1 MQGPLR
7 EQARSHRGAAG
18 LVGWCGGQSSMNLSG
33 PFIKRPVA
41 TMLLSLAIMLLGG
54 VSFGLLPV
62 SPLPQMDFPVIV
74 VQASLPGASPEVMAS
89 TVATPLERSFGSI
102 AGVNTMSSRSSQGST
117 RVILQFD
124 LDRDINGAAREVQAA
139 INASR
144 TLLPSGMRSM
154 PTYKKVNPSQA
165 PIMVLSLTSDVLEK
179 GQLYDLAST
188 ILSQSL
194 SQVQGVGEV
203 QIGGSSLPAVR
214 IELEPQSL
222 NQYGV
227 ALDDVRNTIANA
239 NVRRPKGSVEDDQ
252 RLWQVQANDQLEKA
266 KDYESLIIHYNGGA
280 ALRLKDVAKVS
291 DGVEDRYNSGFFN
304 DDAAVLLVINRQAG
318 ANIIETVNEIKAQ
331 LPALQAVLPASVKLN
346 LAMDRSPVIK
356 ATLHEAEMTL
366 LIAVA
371 LVILVVFLFL
381 GNFRASLIP
390 TLAVPVS
397 LVGTFAVMYLYG
409 FSLNNLSLMAL
420 ILATG
425 LVVDDAI
432 VVLENISR
440 HIDEGV
446 RPMRAAYLGAQ
457 EVGFTLLS
465 MNVSLV
471 AVFLSILFMGGI
483 IESLFREFSIT
494 LAAAIVV
501 SLVVSLTLTPMLCA
515 RWLKPHTPG
524 QENRLQ
530 RWSRRANDWM
540 VGKYA
545 TSLDWV
551 LRHKRLTLLSLFV
564 TIGVNIALYVVVPKT
579 FMPQQDTGQLI
590 GFVRGDDGLS
600 FSVMQ
605 PKMEIF
611 RRAVLKDEAVESVAG
626 FIGGNNGTNNAF
638 MLVRLKPIKER
649 SISAQKVIERL
660 RKEMPKVPGAQLM
673 LMADQDLQFGGGRE
687 QTTSQY
693 SYILQ
698 SGDLG
703 ALREWYPKV
712 VTALKALPELTAI
725 DAREGRGARQVTLI
739 VDRDQ
744 AKRLGVDMDMVT
756 AVLNNAYS
764 QRQISTIYD
773 SLNQYQVVM
782 EVNPKYAQDPITL
795 KQVQVITAD
804 GARIPLSTIA
814 HYENSLENDRV
825 SHEGQFASESIAFDM
840 AEGVTVEQGGAAIER
855 AIAKVG
861 LPEDVIAKMAGTADA
876 FAATQKSQPWMI
888 LGALVAVYLVLGVL
902 YESYIHPLTILSTLP
917 SAGVGALLSIYALGG
932 EFSLISLLGLFLL
945 IGVVKKNAILMIDLA
960 LQLERSQGMAPL
972 ESIRSACLQRLR
984 PILMTTLAA
993 ILGALPLLMSRAE
1006 GAEMRQ
1012 PLGLTIIG
1020 GLIFSQVLTLYTTP
1034 VVYLYLDRLRHRFN
1048 KWRGVRTDAALE
1060 TPL

>member
-1 MQGPLR
+1 
-7 EQARSHRGAAG
+7 
-18 LVGWCGGQSSMNLSG
+18 MNLSG
-33 PFIKRPVA
+33 PFIRRPVA
-41 TMLLSLAIMLLGG
+41 TMLLSFAIMLLGG
-54 VSFGLLPV
+54 VCFGLLPV

-74 VQASLPGASPEVMAS
+74 VQANLPGASPEVMAS
-89 TVATPLERSFGSI
+89 TVATPLERSFGAI

-144 TLLPSGMRSM
+144 NLLPSGMRSM

-194 SQVQGVGEV
+194 SQVSGVGEV

-214 IELEPQSL
+214 IELEPQLL

-227 ALDDVRNTIANA
+227 ALDDVRTAIADS
-239 NVRRPKGSVEDDQ
+239 NVRRPKGSVEDDK
-252 RLWQVQANDQLEKA
+252 RMWQVQANDQLEKA
-266 KDYESLIIHYNGGA
+266 KDYETLIIRYQDGSV
-280 ALRLKDVAKVS
+280 LRLKDVAKVS
-291 DGVEDRYNSGFFN
+291 DSVEDRYNSGFFN
-304 DDAAVLLVINRQAG
+304 NDAAVLLVINRQAG
-318 ANIIETVNEIKAQ
+318 ANIIETVNEIKNQ

-371 LVILVVFLFL
+371 LVVLVVFLFL

-446 RPMRAAYLGAQ
+446 PPMKAAYLGAE

-465 MNVSLV
+465 MNASLV

-483 IESLFREFSIT
+483 VESLFREFSIT

-501 SLVVSLTLTPMLCA
+501 SLIVSLTLTPMLCA
-515 RWLKPHTPG
+515 RWLKPHVPG

-530 RWSRRANDWM
+530 RFSHGLNERM
-540 VGKYA
+540 VRGYA
-545 TSLDWV
+545 RTLDWV
-551 LRHKRLTLLSLFV
+551 LRHRRLTLLSLLV

-600 FSVMQ
+600 FNVMQ

-611 RRAVLKDEAVESVAG
+611 RRAVLKDEAVQSVAG

-638 MLVRLKPIKER
+638 ILVRLKPIKER
-649 SISAQKVIERL
+649 GISAQKVIERL
-660 RKEMPKVPGAQLM
+660 RKEMPKVPGGQLM

-698 SGDLG
+698 SADL
-703 ALREWYPKV
+703 ASLREWYPKV
-712 VTALKALPELTAI
+712 VAAFRALPELTAI
-725 DAREGRGARQVTLI
+725 DARDGGGAQQVTLI

-744 AKRLGVDMDMVT
+744 AKRLGIDMDMVT
-756 AVLNNAYS
+756 SVLNNAYS

-782 EVNPKYAQDPITL
+782 EVNPKYAQDPKTL
-795 KQVQVITAD
+795 EQVQVITAD
-804 GARIPLSTIA
+804 GARVPLSAIA
-814 HYENSLENDRV
+814 HYENSLEDDRV
-825 SHEGQFASESIAFDM
+825 SHEGQFASEGISFDM
-840 AEGVTVEQGGAAIER
+840 AEGVTVEQGTAAVER
-855 AIAKVG
+855 AIAKLG
-861 LPEDVIAKMAGTADA
+861 MPEDVIAKMAGTADA
-876 FAATQKSQPWMI
+876 FAATQKSQPFMI
-888 LGALVAVYLVLGVL
+888 LGALLAVYLVLGVL

-917 SAGVGALLSIYALGG
+917 SAGVGALLSIYVLGS

-960 LQLERSQGMAPL
+960 LQLERAGQTPL
-972 ESIRSACLQRLR
+972 ESIRSACLLRLR

-993 ILGALPLLMSRAE
+993 ILGALPLLLGGAE
-1006 GAEMRQ
+1006 GSEMRQ

-1020 GLIFSQVLTLYTTP
+1020 GLVFSQVLTLYTTP
-1034 VVYLYLDRLRHRFN
+1034 VVYLYLDNLRHRFN
-1048 KWRGVRTDAALE
+1048 RWRGVRTDAALE

>member
-1 MQGPLR
+1 
-7 EQARSHRGAAG
+7 
-18 LVGWCGGQSSMNLSG
+18 MNLSG

-89 TVATPLERSFGSI
+89 TVATPLERSFGAI

-144 TLLPSGMRSM
+144 NLLPSGMRSM

-214 IELEPQSL
+214 IELEPQAL

-227 ALDDVRNTIANA
+227 ALDDVRKTIAEA

-252 RLWQVQANDQLEKA
+252 RLWQIQANDQLEKA

-446 RPMRAAYLGAQ
+446 KPMKAAYLGAK

-515 RWLKPHTPG
+515 RWLKPHKPG
-524 QENRLQ
+524 EENRLQ
-530 RWSRRANDWM
+530 RWSRRTNDWM

-551 LRHKRLTLLSLFV
+551 LRHRRLTLLSLIITV
-564 TIGVNIALYVVVPKT
+564 GVNVALYVVVPKT

-605 PKMEIF
+605 PKMETF
-611 RRAVLKDEAVESVAG
+611 RRAVLKDDAVESVAG
-626 FIGGNNGTNNAF
+626 FIGGTNGTNNAF

-649 SISAQKVIERL
+649 NISAQKVIERL
-660 RKEMPKVPGAQLM
+660 RKEMPKVAGAQLM

-712 VTALKALPELTAI
+712 VTALRALPELTAI
-725 DAREGRGARQVTLI
+725 DAREGRGAQQVTLI

-744 AKRLGVDMDMVT
+744 AKRLGVDMNMVT

-782 EVNPKYAQDPITL
+782 EVNPKYAQDPVTL

-804 GARIPLSTIA
+804 GARIPLSTFA
-814 HYENSLENDRV
+814 HYENSLEDDRV
-825 SHEGQFASESIAFDM
+825 SHEGQFASESISFDM
-840 AEGVTVEQGGAAIER
+840 AEGVTVEQGSAAIER

-876 FAATQKSQPWMI
+876 FAATQKSQPFMI
-888 LGALVAVYLVLGVL
+888 LGALLAVYLVLGVL
-902 YESYIHPLTILSTLP
+902 YESYVHPLTILSTLP

-960 LQLERSQGMAPL
+960 LQLERHQGMAPL

-993 ILGALPLLMSRAE
+993 ILGALPLLLSRAE

-1020 GLIFSQVLTLYTTP
+1020 GLVFSQVLTLYTTP
-1034 VVYLYLDRLRHRFN
+1034 VVYLYLDKLRHRFN

>member
-1 MQGPLR
+1 
-7 EQARSHRGAAG
+7 
-18 LVGWCGGQSSMNLSG
+18 MNLSG

-89 TVATPLERSFGSI
+89 TVATPLERSFGAI

-144 TLLPSGMRSM
+144 NLLPSGMRSM

-446 RPMRAAYLGAQ
+446 KPMKAAYLGAQ

-501 SLVVSLTLTPMLCA
+501 SLLVSLTLTPMLCA

-530 RWSRRANDWM
+530 RWSRRTNDWM

-649 SISAQKVIERL
+649 NISAQKVIERL

-687 QTTSQY
+687 QTSSQY

-698 SGDLG
+698 NGDLG
-703 ALREWYPKV
+703 SLREWYPKV
-712 VTALKALPELTAI
+712 VTALRALPELTAI

-840 AEGVTVEQGGAAIER
+840 AEGVTVEQGSAAIER
-855 AIAKVG
+855 AITKVG
-861 LPEDVIAKMAGTADA
+861 LPEDVIVKMAGTADA
-876 FAATQKSQPWMI
+876 FAATQKSQPFMI

-960 LQLERSQGMAPL
+960 LQLERNQGMAPL

-993 ILGALPLLMSRAE
+993 ILGALPLLLSRAE

-1034 VVYLYLDRLRHRFN
+1034 VVYLYLDKLRHRFN

>member
-1 MQGPLR
+1 
-7 EQARSHRGAAG
+7 
-18 LVGWCGGQSSMNLSG
+18 MNLSG

-89 TVATPLERSFGSI
+89 TVATPLERSFGAI

-144 TLLPSGMRSM
+144 NLLPSGMRSM

-214 IELEPQSL
+214 IELEPQAL

-446 RPMRAAYLGAQ
+446 RPMKAAYLGAQ

-501 SLVVSLTLTPMLCA
+501 SLLVSLTLTPMLCA

-564 TIGVNIALYVVVPKT
+564 TIGVNIALYIVVPKT
-579 FMPQQDTGQLI
+579 FLPQQDTGQLI

-626 FIGGNNGTNNAF
+626 FIGGSNGTNNAF

-649 SISAQKVIERL
+649 NISAQKVIERL

-712 VTALKALPELTAI
+712 VTALRALPELTAI

-861 LPEDVIAKMAGTADA
+861 LPEEVIAKMAGTADA

-960 LQLERSQGMAPL
+960 LQLERHQGMAPL

-993 ILGALPLLMSRAE
+993 ILGALPLLLSRAE

-1034 VVYLYLDRLRHRFN
+1034 VVYLYLDKLRHRFN

>member
-1 MQGPLR
+1 
-7 EQARSHRGAAG
+7 
-18 LVGWCGGQSSMNLSG
+18 MNLSG
-33 PFIKRPVA
+33 PFIRRPVA

-89 TVATPLERSFGSI
+89 TVATPLERSFGAI

-144 TLLPSGMRSM
+144 NLLPSGMRSM

-194 SQVQGVGEV
+194 SQVSGVGEV

-214 IELEPQSL
+214 IELEPQLL

-227 ALDDVRNTIANA
+227 ALDDVRKTIAEA
-239 NVRRPKGSVEDDQ
+239 NVRRPKGSVENSEQ
-252 RLWQVQANDQLEKA
+252 MWQVQANDQLEKA
-266 KDYESLIIHYNGGA
+266 KDYEPLIIHYKDGA

-371 LVILVVFLFL
+371 LVILVVYLFL
-381 GNFRASLIP
+381 GNLRASLIP

-440 HIDEGV
+440 HIDEGIA
-446 RPMRAAYLGAQ
+446 PMKAAYLGAK

-494 LAAAIVV
+494 LAAAIIV

-515 RWLKPHTPG
+515 RWLKPHVPG
-524 QENRLQ
+524 QENGLQ
-530 RWSRRANDWM
+530 RWSQRGNDWM
-540 VGKYA
+540 VAKYA
-545 TSLDWV
+545 SSLDWV

-600 FSVMQ
+600 FTVMQ

-611 RRAVLKDEAVESVAG
+611 RREVLKDPAVESVAG

-649 SISAQKVIERL
+649 NISAQKVIERL

-693 SYILQ
+693 SYIIQ

-712 VTALKALPELTAI
+712 VIALRALPELTAI
-725 DAREGRGARQVTLI
+725 DAREGQGAQQVTLV

-744 AKRLGVDMDMVT
+744 AKRLGIDMNMVT

-795 KQVQVITAD
+795 NQVQVITAD
-804 GARIPLSTIA
+804 GARVPLSTIA
-814 HYENSLENDRV
+814 HYENSLEDDRV
-825 SHEGQFASESIAFDM
+825 SHEGQFASESISFDM
-840 AEGVTVEQGGAAIER
+840 AEGVTVEQGTAAIER
-855 AIAKVG
+855 ALAKVG
-861 LPEDVIAKMAGTADA
+861 MPEDVIVKMAGTADA
-876 FAATQKSQPWMI
+876 FAATQKSQPFMI
-888 LGALVAVYLVLGVL
+888 LGALLAVYLVLGVL

-917 SAGVGALLSIYALGG
+917 SAGVGALLSIYVLGSQ
-932 EFSLISLLGLFLL
+932 FSLISLLGLFLL

-960 LQLERSQGMAPL
+960 LQLERHQGLGPL
-972 ESIRSACLQRLR
+972 ESIRSACLLRLR

-993 ILGALPLLMSRAE
+993 ILGALPLLLGSAE

-1020 GLIFSQVLTLYTTP
+1020 GLVFSQILTLYTTP
-1034 VVYLYLDRLRHRFN
+1034 VVYLYLDRLRHKFN
-1048 KWRGVRTDAALE
+1048 HWRGVRTDAALE

>member
-1 MQGPLR
+1 
-7 EQARSHRGAAG
+7 
-18 LVGWCGGQSSMNLSG
+18 MNLSG
-33 PFIKRPVA
+33 PFIRRPVA

-54 VSFGLLPV
+54 VSFNLLPV
-62 SPLPQMDFPVIV
+62 SPLPQIDFPVIV
-74 VQASLPGASPEVMAS
+74 VSASLPGASPEVMAS
-89 TVATPLERSFGSI
+89 TVATPLERSFGAI
-102 AGVNTMSSRSSQGST
+102 AGITTMSSSSSQGST
-117 RVILQFD
+117 RVILAFD
-124 LDRDINGAAREVQAA
+124 SDRDINGAAREVQAA

-144 TLLPSGMRSM
+144 NLLPSGMRSM
-154 PTYKKVNPSQA
+154 PTYKKINPSQA
-165 PIMVLSLTSDVLEK
+165 PIMVLSLTSDVLQK

-194 SQVQGVGEV
+194 SQVPGVGEV

-214 IELEPQSL
+214 IELEPKAL
-222 NQYGV
+222 EQYGV

-239 NVRRPKGSVEDDQ
+239 NQRRPKGSLEDAE
-252 RLWQVQANDQLEKA
+252 RNWQIQANDQLEKA
-266 KDYESLIIHYNGGA
+266 KDYEPLLIRYQNGA
-280 ALRLKDVAKVS
+280 ALRLGDVAKIS

-304 DDAAVLLVINRQAG
+304 NDSAVLLVINRQSG
-318 ANIIETVNEIKAQ
+318 ANIIETVRQIKAQ
-331 LPALQAVLPASVKLN
+331 LPALQAVLPSSVKLN
-346 LAMDRSPVIK
+346 LAMDRSPVIT

-371 LVILVVFLFL
+371 LVVLVVYLFL

-409 FSLNNLSLMAL
+409 FSLNNFSLMAL

-440 HIDEGV
+440 HIDDGV
-446 RPMRAAYLGAQ
+446 PPMKAAYLGAE

-483 IESLFREFSIT
+483 VTSLFREFSIT
-494 LAAAIVV
+494 LSAAIIV

-515 RWLKPHTPG
+515 RWLKPHVKG
-524 QENRLQ
+524 QMTGLQ
-530 RWSRRANDWM
+530 RWSQKVNDRM
-540 VGKYA
+540 VAAYA

-551 LRHKRLTLLSLFV
+551 LRHRRLTLLSLLITV
-564 TIGVNIALYVVVPKT
+564 GVNIALYVVVPKT

-600 FSVMQ
+600 FNVMQ
-605 PKMEIF
+605 PKMETF
-611 RRAVLKDEAVESVAG
+611 RKAVLKDPAVLSVAG
-626 FIGGNNGTNNAF
+626 FIGGNNGTNNAV
-638 MLVRLKPIKER
+638 MLVRLKPIAER
-649 SISAQKVIERL
+649 KVSAQAVIERL
-660 RKEMPKVPGAQLM
+660 RKDVPLVPGGRLF
-673 LMADQDLQFGGGRE
+673 LMADQDLQFGGSRD
-687 QTTSQY
+687 QSTAQY

-698 SGDLG
+698 SGDLA
-703 ALREWYPKV
+703 ALRLWYPKV
-712 VTALKALPELTAI
+712 VAALRALPELTAI
-725 DAREGRGARQVTLI
+725 DAREGRGAAQVTLV

-744 AKRLGVDMDMVT
+744 AKRLGIDMSMVT
-756 AVLNNAYS
+756 TVLNNAYS

-782 EVNPKYAQDPITL
+782 EVNPIYAQDPITL
-795 KQVQVITAD
+795 NQVQVITST
-804 GARIPLSTIA
+804 GARVPLSTIA
-814 HYENSLENDRV
+814 HYENSLAADRV
-825 SHEGQFASESIAFDM
+825 SHEGQFASENIAFDLSP
-840 AEGVTVEQGGAAIER
+840 GVTVQQGSAAIER

-876 FAATQKSQPWMI
+876 FAATQKGQPFMV
-888 LGALVAVYLVLGVL
+888 LGALVAVYLVLGIL

-917 SAGVGALLSIYALGG
+917 SAGVGALLSIYLLGG

-960 LQLERSQGMAPL
+960 LQLERHQGMSPL
-972 ESIRSACLQRLR
+972 ESIRSACLLRLR

-993 ILGALPLLMSRAE
+993 ILGALPLLLGAGD

-1020 GLIFSQVLTLYTTP
+1020 GLVFSQILTLYTTP
-1034 VVYLYLDRLRHRFN
+1034 VVYLYLDRARHRFN
-1048 KWRGVRTDAALE
+1048 AWRGVRTDAALD
-1060 TPL
+1060 TAL

>member
-1 MQGPLR
+1 
-7 EQARSHRGAAG
+7 
-18 LVGWCGGQSSMNLSG
+18 MNLSG

-74 VQASLPGASPEVMAS
+74 VSASLPGASPEVMAS
-89 TVATPLERSFGSI
+89 TVATPLERAFGAI
-102 AGVNTMSSRSSQGST
+102 AGVNTMSSNSSQGST

-124 LDRDINGAAREVQAA
+124 QDRDINGAAREVQAA

-144 TLLPSGMRSM
+144 NLLPSGMKSM
-154 PTYKKVNPSQA
+154 PTYKKINPSQA
-165 PIMVLSLTSDVLEK
+165 PIMVLSLTSEVLSK

-194 SQVQGVGEV
+194 SQVPGVGEV

-214 IELEPQSL
+214 IELEPQLL

-227 ALDDVRNTIANA
+227 SLDDVRNTIANA
-239 NVRRPKGSVEDDQ
+239 NVRRPKGAVSDGE
-252 RLWQVQANDQLEKA
+252 RNWQIQANDQLEKA
-266 KDYESLIIHYNGGA
+266 KDYEPLIIRYQDGA
-280 ALRLKDVAKVS
+280 ALRLSHVAKVKDS
-291 DGVEDRYNSGFFN
+291 VEDRYNSGFFN
-304 DDAAVLLVINRQAG
+304 NDAAVLLVVNRQAG
-318 ANIIETVNEIKAQ
+318 ANIIETVNAIKAQ
-331 LPALQAVLPASVKLN
+331 LPALQAVLPASVQLN

-397 LVGTFAVMYLYG
+397 LVGTFAIMYLYG

-440 HIDEGV
+440 HIDAGIA
-446 RPMRAAYLGAQ
+446 PMKAAMLGAK

-483 IESLFREFSIT
+483 VESLFREFSIT
-494 LAAAIVV
+494 LAASIVV

-515 RWLKPHTPG
+515 RWLKPHVPG
-524 QENRLQ
+524 TENAMQ
-530 RWSRRANDWM
+530 RWSIRLNQRM
-540 VGKYA
+540 VSGYA
-545 TSLDWV
+545 RSLDWV
-551 LRHKRLTLLSLFV
+551 LRHKRLTLLSLLV
-564 TIGVNIALYVVVPKT
+564 TIGVNVALYVVVPKT

-611 RRAVLKDEAVESVAG
+611 RKAVLADPAVESVAG
-626 FIGGNNGTNNAF
+626 FIGGNGGTNNAF
-638 MLVRLKPIKER
+638 MIVRLKPISER
-649 SISAQKVIERL
+649 KVSAQKVIERL
-660 RKEMPKVPGAQLM
+660 RESMPKVPGGRLM
-673 LMADQDLQFGGGRE
+673 LMADQDLQFGGGRD
-687 QTTSQY
+687 QTSSQY

-703 ALREWYPKV
+703 ELRTWYPKV
-712 VTALKALPELTAI
+712 VAAFKALPELTAI
-725 DAREGRGARQVTLI
+725 DAREGRGAQQVTLV

-782 EVNPKYAQDPITL
+782 EVNPKYAQDPETL
-795 KQVQVITAD
+795 NQVQVITAD
-804 GARIPLSTIA
+804 GQRIPLSAIA
-814 HYENSLENDRV
+814 HYENSLQNDRV
-825 SHEGQFASESIAFDM
+825 SHEGQFASESIAFDL
-840 AEGVTVEQGGAAIER
+840 APGVTLEQGTAAIER
-855 AIAKVG
+855 AVAKLG
-861 LPEDVIAKMAGTADA
+861 LPEEVIVKMAGTGDA
-876 FAATQKSQPWMI
+876 FAATQKSQPFMI
-888 LGALVAVYLVLGVL
+888 LGALVAVYLVLGIL

-917 SAGVGALLSIYALGG
+917 SAGVGALLSIYLTGG

-960 LQLERSQGMAPL
+960 LQLERHSGLDPQA
-972 ESIRSACLQRLR
+972 SIRSACLQRLR

-993 ILGALPLLMSRAE
+993 ILGALPLMLSSAE

-1020 GLIFSQVLTLYTTP
+1020 GLIFSQILTLYTTP

>member
-1 MQGPLR
+1 
-7 EQARSHRGAAG
+7 
-18 LVGWCGGQSSMNLSG
+18 MNLSG

-89 TVATPLERSFGSI
+89 TVATPLERSFGAI

-144 TLLPSGMRSM
+144 NLLPSGMRSM

-214 IELEPQSL
+214 IELEPQAL

-227 ALDDVRNTIANA
+227 ALDDVRKTIAGA
-239 NVRRPKGSVEDDQ
+239 NVRRPKGSVEDSE
-252 RLWQVQANDQLEKA
+252 RLWQIQANDQLEKA
-266 KDYESLIIHYNGGA
+266 KDYESLIIHYNNGA

-446 RPMRAAYLGAQ
+446 KPMKAAYLGAK

-483 IESLFREFSIT
+483 VESLFREFSIT

-530 RWSRRANDWM
+530 HWSRRANDWM

-551 LRHKRLTLLSLFV
+551 LRHRRLTLLSLIITV
-564 TIGVNIALYVVVPKT
+564 GVNVALYVVVPKT

-605 PKMEIF
+605 PKMETF

-626 FIGGNNGTNNAF
+626 FIGGTNGTNNAF

-649 SISAQKVIERL
+649 NLSAQKVIERL

-712 VTALKALPELTAI
+712 VTALRALPELTAI
-725 DAREGRGARQVTLI
+725 DAREGRGAQQVTLI

-744 AKRLGVDMDMVT
+744 AKRLGVDMNMVT

-782 EVNPKYAQDPITL
+782 EVNPKYAQDPVTL
-795 KQVQVITAD
+795 NQVHVITAD

-814 HYENSLENDRV
+814 HYENSLEDDRV

-840 AEGVTVEQGGAAIER
+840 AEGVTVEQGSAAIER

-876 FAATQKSQPWMI
+876 FAATQKSQPFMI
-888 LGALVAVYLVLGVL
+888 LGALLAVYLVLGVL

-960 LQLERSQGMAPL
+960 LQLERHQGLSPL

-993 ILGALPLLMSRAE
+993 ILGALPLLLGRAE

-1034 VVYLYLDRLRHRFN
+1034 VVYLYLDKLRHRFN

>member
-1 MQGPLR
+1 
-7 EQARSHRGAAG
+7 
-18 LVGWCGGQSSMNLSG
+18 MNLSG

-74 VQASLPGASPEVMAS
+74 VSASLPGASPEVMAS
-89 TVATPLERSFGSI
+89 TVATPLERSFGAI
-102 AGVNTMSSRSSQGST
+102 AGINTMSSRSSQGST

-124 LDRDINGAAREVQAA
+124 QDRDINGAAREVQAA

-144 TLLPSGMRSM
+144 NLLPSGMKSM

-165 PIMVLSLTSDVLEK
+165 PIMVLSLTSDVLSK
-179 GQLYDLAST
+179 GELYDLAST

-194 SQVQGVGEV
+194 SQVPGVGEV

-214 IELEPQSL
+214 IELEPQLL
-222 NQYGV
+222 NQYGL

-239 NVRRPKGSVEDDQ
+239 NVRRPKGAVSDGD
-252 RLWQVQANDQLEKA
+252 RNWQIQANDQLEKA
-266 KDYESLIIHYNGGA
+266 KDYEPLIIRYQDGA
-280 ALRLKDVAKVS
+280 ALRLSHVAKVQDS
-291 DGVEDRYNSGFFN
+291 VEDRYNSGFFN
-304 DDAAVLLVINRQAG
+304 NDAAVLLVVNRQAG
-318 ANIIETVNEIKAQ
+318 ANIIETVSAIKAQ

-397 LVGTFAVMYLYG
+397 LVGTFAIMYLYG

-440 HIDEGV
+440 HIDAGIA
-446 RPMRAAYLGAQ
+446 PMKAAMLGAR

-483 IESLFREFSIT
+483 VESLFREFSIT
-494 LAAAIVV
+494 LAASIVV

-515 RWLKPHTPG
+515 RWLKPHVPG
-524 QENRLQ
+524 TENAMQ
-530 RWSRRANDWM
+530 RWSMGLNERM
-540 VGKYA
+540 VAGYA
-545 TSLDWV
+545 RSLDWV
-551 LRHKRLTLLSLFV
+551 LRHKRLTLLSLLV
-564 TIGVNIALYVVVPKT
+564 TIGVNVALYVVVPKT

-611 RRAVLKDEAVESVAG
+611 RKAVLADPAVESVAG
-626 FIGGNNGTNNAF
+626 FIGGNGGTNNAV
-638 MLVRLKPIKER
+638 MIVRLKPISER
-649 SISAQKVIERL
+649 KISAQKVIERL
-660 RKEMPKVPGAQLM
+660 RDTMPKVPGGRLM

-687 QTTSQY
+687 QTSSQY

-703 ALREWYPKV
+703 ELRTWYPKV
-712 VTALKALPELTAI
+712 VAALKALPELTAI
-725 DAREGRGARQVTLI
+725 DAREGRGAQQVTLV

-782 EVNPKYAQDPITL
+782 EVNPKYAQDPQTL
-795 KQVQVITAD
+795 EQVQVITAD
-804 GARIPLSTIA
+804 GQRIPLSAIA
-814 HYENSLENDRV
+814 HYENSLQDDRV
-825 SHEGQFASESIAFDM
+825 EHEGQFASETVSFDM
-840 AEGVTVEQGGAAIER
+840 APGVSTEQGTAAIER
-855 AIAKVG
+855 AIAKLG
-861 LPEDVIAKMAGTADA
+861 LPEDVIAKMAGTGDA
-876 FAATQKSQPWMI
+876 FAATQKSQPFMI
-888 LGALVAVYLVLGVL
+888 LGALVAVYLVLGIL

-917 SAGVGALLSIYALGG
+917 SAGVGALLSIYLTGG

-960 LQLERSQGMAPL
+960 LQLERTAGFSP
-972 ESIRSACLQRLR
+972 ENSIRSACLQRLR

-993 ILGALPLLMSRAE
+993 ILGAVPLMLSTAE

-1020 GLIFSQVLTLYTTP
+1020 GLIFSQILTLYTTP
-1034 VVYLYLDRLRHRFN
+1034 VVYLYLDRARHRFN
-1048 KWRGVRTDAALE
+1048 KWRGVRTDAALD

>member
-1 MQGPLR
+1 
-7 EQARSHRGAAG
+7 
-18 LVGWCGGQSSMNLSG
+18 MNLSG
-33 PFIKRPVA
+33 PFIRRPVA

-89 TVATPLERSFGSI
+89 TVATPLERSFGAI

-144 TLLPSGMRSM
+144 NLLPSGMRSM

-194 SQVQGVGEV
+194 SQVSGVGEV

-214 IELEPQSL
+214 IELEPQLL

-227 ALDDVRNTIANA
+227 ALDDVRKTIAEA
-239 NVRRPKGSVEDDQ
+239 NVRRPKGSVENSEQ
-252 RLWQVQANDQLEKA
+252 MWQVQANDQLEKA
-266 KDYESLIIHYNGGA
+266 RDYEPLIIHYKDGA

-371 LVILVVFLFL
+371 LVILVVYLFL
-381 GNFRASLIP
+381 GNLRASLIP

-440 HIDEGV
+440 HIDEGIA
-446 RPMRAAYLGAQ
+446 PMKAAYLGAK

-515 RWLKPHTPG
+515 RWLKPHVPG
-524 QENRLQ
+524 QENGLQ
-530 RWSRRANDWM
+530 RWSQRSNDWM
-540 VGKYA
+540 VAKYA
-545 TSLDWV
+545 SSLDWV

-600 FSVMQ
+600 FTVMQ

-611 RRAVLKDEAVESVAG
+611 RREVLKDPAVQSVAG
-626 FIGGNNGTNNAF
+626 FIGGSNGTNNAF

-649 SISAQKVIERL
+649 NISAQKVIERL

-693 SYILQ
+693 SYIIQ

-712 VTALKALPELTAI
+712 VTALRALPELTAI
-725 DAREGRGARQVTLI
+725 DAREGQGAQQVTLV

-744 AKRLGVDMDMVT
+744 AKRLGIDMNMVT

-795 KQVQVITAD
+795 NQVQVITAD
-804 GARIPLSTIA
+804 GARVPLSTIA
-814 HYENSLENDRV
+814 HYENSLEDDRV

-840 AEGVTVEQGGAAIER
+840 AEGVTVEQGTAAIER
-855 AIAKVG
+855 ALAKVG
-861 LPEDVIAKMAGTADA
+861 MPEDVIVKMAGTADA
-876 FAATQKSQPWMI
+876 FAATQKSQPFMI
-888 LGALVAVYLVLGVL
+888 LGALLAVYLVLGVL

-917 SAGVGALLSIYALGG
+917 SAGVGALLSIYVLGS

-960 LQLERSQGMAPL
+960 LQLERHQGLGPL
-972 ESIRSACLQRLR
+972 ESIRSACLLRLR

-993 ILGALPLLMSRAE
+993 ILGALPLLLGSAE

-1020 GLIFSQVLTLYTTP
+1020 GLVFSQILTLYTTP
-1034 VVYLYLDRLRHRFN
+1034 VVYLYLDRLRHKFN
-1048 KWRGVRTDAALE
+1048 HWRGVRTDAALE

>member
-1 MQGPLR
+1 
-7 EQARSHRGAAG
+7 
-18 LVGWCGGQSSMNLSG
+18 
-33 PFIKRPVA
+33 
-41 TMLLSLAIMLLGG
+41 
-54 VSFGLLPV
+54 
-62 SPLPQMDFPVIV
+62 
-74 VQASLPGASPEVMAS
+74 MAS
-89 TVATPLERSFGSI
+89 TVATPLERSFGAI

-144 TLLPSGMRSM
+144 NLLPSGMRSM

-214 IELEPQSL
+214 IELEPQAL

-239 NVRRPKGSVEDDQ
+239 NVRRPKGSVEDGE

-366 LIAVA
+366 LIAVT

-446 RPMRAAYLGAQ
+446 PPMKAAYLGAQ

-494 LAAAIVV
+494 LAASIVV

-530 RWSRRANDWM
+530 RWSQRANEWM

-551 LRHKRLTLLSLFV
+551 LRHRRLTLLSLLV
-564 TIGVNIALYVVVPKT
+564 TIGVNIALYIVVPKT
-579 FMPQQDTGQLI
+579 FLPQQDTGQLI

-600 FSVMQ
+600 FNVMQ
-605 PKMEIF
+605 PKMETF
-611 RRAVLKDEAVESVAG
+611 RRAVLKDDAVESVAG
-626 FIGGNNGTNNAF
+626 FIGGTNGTNNAV
-638 MLVRLKPIKER
+638 MIVRLKPIKER

-687 QTTSQY
+687 QTSSQY

-744 AKRLGVDMDMVT
+744 AKRLGVDMSMVT

-782 EVNPKYAQDPITL
+782 EVDPKYAQDPVTL

-814 HYENSLENDRV
+814 HYENSLEDDRV
-825 SHEGQFASESIAFDM
+825 SHEGQFASESLSFDM
-840 AEGVTVEQGGAAIER
+840 AEGVTVEQGTAAIER

-960 LQLERSQGMAPL
+960 LQLERHQGLAPL

-993 ILGALPLLMSRAE
+993 ILGAVPLLLSRAE

-1034 VVYLYLDRLRHRFN
+1034 VVYLYLDKLRHRFN

>member
-1 MQGPLR
+1 
-7 EQARSHRGAAG
+7 
-18 LVGWCGGQSSMNLSG
+18 MNLSG
-33 PFIKRPVA
+33 PFIRRPVA

-62 SPLPQMDFPVIV
+62 SPLPQIDFPVIV
-74 VQASLPGASPEVMAS
+74 VSASLPGASPEVMAS

-124 LDRDINGAAREVQAA
+124 QDRDINGAAREVQAA

-144 TLLPSGMRSM
+144 NLLPSGMKSM

-165 PIMVLSLTSDVLEK
+165 PIMVLALTSEVLSK
-179 GQLYDLAST
+179 GELYDLAST

-194 SQVQGVGEV
+194 SQVPGVGEV

-214 IELEPQSL
+214 IELEPQLL

-227 ALDDVRNTIANA
+227 SLDEVRSTLASA
-239 NVRRPKGSVEDDQ
+239 NVRRPKGAVSDGE
-252 RLWQVQANDQLEKA
+252 RNWQIQANDQLEKA
-266 KDYESLIIHYNGGA
+266 KDYESLIIRYQDGA
-280 ALRLKDVAKVS
+280 ALRLNHVAKVQDS
-291 DGVEDRYNSGFFN
+291 VEDRYNSGFFN
-304 DDAAVLLVINRQAG
+304 NDAAVLLVVNRQAG
-318 ANIIETVNEIKAQ
+318 ANIIETVNAIKAQ
-331 LPALQAVLPASVKLN
+331 LPALQAVLPANVKLEV
-346 LAMDRSPVIK
+346 AMDRSPVIK

-366 LIAVA
+366 LIAVV
-371 LVILVVFLFL
+371 LVIIVVFLFL

-397 LVGTFAVMYLYG
+397 LIGTFAIMYLYG

-440 HIDEGV
+440 HIDAGIA
-446 RPMRAAYLGAQ
+446 PMKAAYMGAK

-483 IESLFREFSIT
+483 VESLFREFSIT
-494 LAAAIVV
+494 LAASIVV

-515 RWLKPHTPG
+515 RWLKPHVPG
-524 QENRLQ
+524 SENAMQ
-530 RWSRRANDWM
+530 RWSIRLNERM
-540 VGKYA
+540 MRGYA
-545 TSLDWV
+545 RSLDWV
-551 LRHKRLTLLSLFV
+551 LRHKRLTLFSLLV
-564 TIGVNIALYVVVPKT
+564 TIGVNVALYVIVPKT

-611 RRAVLKDEAVESVAG
+611 RKAVLADPAVESVAG
-626 FIGGNNGTNNAF
+626 FIGGNGGTNNAL
-638 MLVRLKPIKER
+638 MIVRLKPVSER
-649 SISAQKVIERL
+649 KISAQKVIERMRNTL
-660 RKEMPKVPGAQLM
+660 PKVPGGRLM

-687 QTTSQY
+687 QTSSQY

-698 SGDLG
+698 SGDLNE
-703 ALREWYPKV
+703 LRTWYPKV
-712 VTALKALPELTAI
+712 VAALKALPELTAI
-725 DAREGRGARQVTLI
+725 DAREGRGAQQVTLV

-744 AKRLGVDMDMVT
+744 AKRLGIDMNMVT

-782 EVNPKYAQDPITL
+782 EVNPKYAQDPETL
-795 KQVQVITAD
+795 NQVQVITAD
-804 GARIPLSTIA
+804 GQRVPLSTIA
-814 HYENSLENDRV
+814 HYENSLQDDRV
-825 SHEGQFASESIAFDM
+825 EHEGQFASETISFDM
-840 AEGVTVEQGGAAIER
+840 APGVSLEQGTAAIER
-855 AIAKVG
+855 AIAKLG
-861 LPEDVIAKMAGTADA
+861 LPEDVIAKMAGTGDA
-876 FAATQKSQPWMI
+876 FAATQKSQPFMI
-888 LGALVAVYLVLGVL
+888 LGALVAVYLVLGIL

-917 SAGVGALLSIYALGG
+917 SAGVGALLSIYLTGG

-960 LQLERSQGMAPL
+960 LQLERHGGLSPEQ
-972 ESIRSACLQRLR
+972 SIRSACLQRLR

-993 ILGALPLLMSRAE
+993 ILGAVPLLLSTAE

-1020 GLIFSQVLTLYTTP
+1020 GLIFSQILTLYTTP
-1034 VVYLYLDRLRHRFN
+1034 VVYLYLDRARHRFN

-1060 TPL
+1060 TAL

>member
-1 MQGPLR
+1 
-7 EQARSHRGAAG
+7 
-18 LVGWCGGQSSMNLSG
+18 MNLSG

-41 TMLLSLAIMLLGG
+41 TMLLSFAIMLLGG
-54 VSFGLLPV
+54 VCFGLLPV

-74 VQASLPGASPEVMAS
+74 VQANLPGASPEVMAS
-89 TVATPLERSFGSI
+89 TVATPLERSFGAI

-144 TLLPSGMRSM
+144 NLLPSGMRSM

-165 PIMVLSLTSDVLEK
+165 PVMVLSLTSDVLEK

-194 SQVQGVGEV
+194 SQVSGVGEV

-214 IELEPQSL
+214 VELEPQLL

-227 ALDDVRNTIANA
+227 ALDDVRKAIANS
-239 NVRRPKGSVEDDQ
+239 NVRRPKGSVEDD
-252 RLWQVQANDQLEKA
+252 RRMWQVQANDQLEKA
-266 KDYESLIIHYNGGA
+266 KDYETLIIRYQDGSV
-280 ALRLKDVAKVS
+280 LRLKDVAKVTDS
-291 DGVEDRYNSGFFN
+291 VEDRYNSGFFN
-304 DDAAVLLVINRQAG
+304 NDAAVLLVINRQAG

-371 LVILVVFLFL
+371 LVVLVVFLFL
-381 GNFRASLIP
+381 GNVRASLIP

-446 RPMRAAYLGAQ
+446 PPMKAAYRGAK

-465 MNVSLV
+465 MNASLV

-501 SLVVSLTLTPMLCA
+501 SLLVSLTLTPMLCS
-515 RWLKPHTPG
+515 RWLKPHVSG

-530 RWSRRANDWM
+530 RESRRLNDWM
-540 VGKYA
+540 VRGYA

-551 LRHKRLTLLSLFV
+551 LRHRRLTLLSLLV
-564 TIGVNIALYVVVPKT
+564 TIGVNVALYVVVPKT

-600 FSVMQ
+600 FNVMQ

-611 RRAVLKDEAVESVAG
+611 RRAVLKDDAVQSVAG

-698 SGDLG
+698 SADL
-703 ALREWYPKV
+703 ASLREWYPKLV
-712 VTALKALPELTAI
+712 AAFRTLPELTAI
-725 DAREGRGARQVTLI
+725 DARDGGGAQQVTLV

-744 AKRLGVDMDMVT
+744 AKRLGIDMNMVT

-782 EVNPKYAQDPITL
+782 EVNPKYARDPNTL
-795 KQVQVITAD
+795 EQVRVITAD
-804 GARIPLSTIA
+804 GARVPLSAIA
-814 HYENSLENDRV
+814 HYENSLEDDRV
-825 SHEGQFASESIAFDM
+825 SHEGQFASESISFDM
-840 AEGVTVEQGGAAIER
+840 AEGVTVEQGTAAIER
-855 AIAKVG
+855 AIARLG
-861 LPEDVIAKMAGTADA
+861 MPEDVIVKVAGTADA
-876 FAATQKSQPWMI
+876 FAATQKSQPFMI
-888 LGALVAVYLVLGVL
+888 LGALLAVYLVLGVL

-917 SAGVGALLSIYALGG
+917 SAGVGALLSIYVLGG

-960 LQLERSQGMAPL
+960 LQLERGGQAPL
-972 ESIRSACLQRLR
+972 ESIRSACLLRLR

-993 ILGALPLLMSRAE
+993 ILGAVPLLIGGAE
-1006 GAEMRQ
+1006 GSEMRQ

-1020 GLIFSQVLTLYTTP
+1020 GLVFSQVLTLYTTP
-1034 VVYLYLDRLRHRFN
+1034 VVYLYLDKLRHRFN
-1048 KWRGVRTDAALE
+1048 RWRGVRTDAALE

>member
-1 MQGPLR
+1 
-7 EQARSHRGAAG
+7 
-18 LVGWCGGQSSMNLSG
+18 MNLSG

-89 TVATPLERSFGSI
+89 TVATPLERSFGAI

-144 TLLPSGMRSM
+144 NLLPSGMRSM

-214 IELEPQSL
+214 IELEPQAL

-440 HIDEGV
+440 HIDAGV
-446 RPMRAAYLGAQ
+446 RPMKAAYLGAQ

-501 SLVVSLTLTPMLCA
+501 SLLVSLTLTPMLCA

-564 TIGVNIALYVVVPKT
+564 TIGVNIVLYVVVPKT
-579 FMPQQDTGQLI
+579 FLPQQDTGQLI

-626 FIGGNNGTNNAF
+626 FIGGSNGTNNAF

-649 SISAQKVIERL
+649 NISAQKVIERL

-712 VTALKALPELTAI
+712 VTALRALPELTAI

-782 EVNPKYAQDPITL
+782 EVNPKYAQDPVTL

-804 GARIPLSTIA
+804 GARIPLSTFA
-814 HYENSLENDRV
+814 HYESSLENDRV

-861 LPEDVIAKMAGTADA
+861 LPEEVIAKMAGTADA

-960 LQLERSQGMAPL
+960 LQLERHQGMAPL

-993 ILGALPLLMSRAE
+993 ILGALPLLLSRAE

-1034 VVYLYLDRLRHRFN
+1034 VVYLYLDKLRHRFN

>member
-1 MQGPLR
+1 
-7 EQARSHRGAAG
+7 
-18 LVGWCGGQSSMNLSG
+18 MNLSG

-89 TVATPLERSFGSI
+89 TVATPLERSFGAI

-144 TLLPSGMRSM
+144 NLLPSGMRSM

-214 IELEPQSL
+214 IELEPQAL

-227 ALDDVRNTIANA
+227 ALDDVRKTIAGA
-239 NVRRPKGSVEDDQ
+239 NVRRPKGSVEDSE
-252 RLWQVQANDQLEKA
+252 RLWQIQANDQLEKA
-266 KDYESLIIHYNGGA
+266 KDYESLIIHYNNGA

-446 RPMRAAYLGAQ
+446 KPMKAAYLGAK

-483 IESLFREFSIT
+483 VESLFREFSIT

-530 RWSRRANDWM
+530 RWSRKTNDWM

-551 LRHKRLTLLSLFV
+551 LRHRRLTLLSLIV
-564 TIGVNIALYVVVPKT
+564 TVGVNVALYVVVPKT

-605 PKMEIF
+605 PKMETF

-626 FIGGNNGTNNAF
+626 FIGGTNGTNNAF

-649 SISAQKVIERL
+649 NLSAQKVIERL

-712 VTALKALPELTAI
+712 VTALRALPELTAI
-725 DAREGRGARQVTLI
+725 DAREGRGAQQVTLI

-744 AKRLGVDMDMVT
+744 AKRLGVDMNMVT

-782 EVNPKYAQDPITL
+782 EVNPKYAQDPVTL

-814 HYENSLENDRV
+814 HYENSLEDDRV

-840 AEGVTVEQGGAAIER
+840 AEGVTVEQGSAAIER

-876 FAATQKSQPWMI
+876 FAATQKSQPFMI
-888 LGALVAVYLVLGVL
+888 LGALLAVYLVLGVL

-960 LQLERSQGMAPL
+960 LQLERHQGLSPL

-993 ILGALPLLMSRAE
+993 ILGALPLLLGRAE

-1034 VVYLYLDRLRHRFN
+1034 VVYLYLDKLRHRFN

>member
-1 MQGPLR
+1 
-7 EQARSHRGAAG
+7 
-18 LVGWCGGQSSMNLSG
+18 MNLSG
-33 PFIKRPVA
+33 PFIRRPVA

-89 TVATPLERSFGSI
+89 TVATPLERSFGAI

-144 TLLPSGMRSM
+144 NLLPSGMRSM

-194 SQVQGVGEV
+194 SQVSGVGEV

-214 IELEPQSL
+214 IELEPQLL

-227 ALDDVRNTIANA
+227 ALDDVRKTIAEA
-239 NVRRPKGSVEDDQ
+239 NVRRPKGSVENSEQ
-252 RLWQVQANDQLEKA
+252 MWQVQANDQLEKA
-266 KDYESLIIHYNGGA
+266 KDYEPLIIHYKDGA

-371 LVILVVFLFL
+371 LVILVVYLFL
-381 GNFRASLIP
+381 GNLRASLIP

-440 HIDEGV
+440 HIDEGIA
-446 RPMRAAYLGAQ
+446 PMKAAYLGAK

-515 RWLKPHTPG
+515 RWLKPHVPG
-524 QENRLQ
+524 RENGLQ
-530 RWSRRANDWM
+530 RWSQHANDWM
-540 VGKYA
+540 VARYA
-545 TSLDWV
+545 SSLDWV

-600 FSVMQ
+600 FTVMQ

-611 RRAVLKDEAVESVAG
+611 RREVLKDPAVESVAG

-649 SISAQKVIERL
+649 NISAQKVIERL

-693 SYILQ
+693 SYIIQ

-703 ALREWYPKV
+703 SLREWYPKV
-712 VTALKALPELTAI
+712 VTALRALPELTAI
-725 DAREGRGARQVTLI
+725 DAREGRGAQQVTLV

-744 AKRLGVDMDMVT
+744 AKRLGIDMNMVT

-782 EVNPKYAQDPITL
+782 EVNPKYAQDPVTL
-795 KQVQVITAD
+795 NQVQVITAD
-804 GARIPLSTIA
+804 GARVPLSTIA
-814 HYENSLENDRV
+814 HYENSLEDDRV
-825 SHEGQFASESIAFDM
+825 SHEGQFASESISFDM
-840 AEGVTVEQGGAAIER
+840 AEGVTVEQGTAAIER

-861 LPEDVIAKMAGTADA
+861 MPEDVIVKMAGTADA
-876 FAATQKSQPWMI
+876 FAATQKSQPFMI
-888 LGALVAVYLVLGVL
+888 LGALLAVYLVLGVL

-917 SAGVGALLSIYALGG
+917 SAGVGALLSIYVLGG

-960 LQLERSQGMAPL
+960 LQLERHQGLGPL
-972 ESIRSACLQRLR
+972 ESIRSACLLRLR

-993 ILGALPLLMSRAE
+993 ILGALPLLLGSAE

-1020 GLIFSQVLTLYTTP
+1020 GLVFSQVLTLYTTP
-1034 VVYLYLDRLRHRFN
+1034 VVYLYLDRLRHKFN
-1048 KWRGVRTDAALE
+1048 HWRGVRTDAALE

>member
-1 MQGPLR
+1 
-7 EQARSHRGAAG
+7 
-18 LVGWCGGQSSMNLSG
+18 MNLSG
-33 PFIKRPVA
+33 PFIRRPVA

-89 TVATPLERSFGSI
+89 TVATPLERSFGAI

-144 TLLPSGMRSM
+144 NLLPSGMRSM

-194 SQVQGVGEV
+194 SQVSGVGEV

-214 IELEPQSL
+214 IELEPQLL

-227 ALDDVRNTIANA
+227 ALDDVRKTIAEA
-239 NVRRPKGSVEDDQ
+239 NVRRPKGSVENSEQ
-252 RLWQVQANDQLEKA
+252 MWQVQANDQLEKA
-266 KDYESLIIHYNGGA
+266 KDYEPLIIHYKDGA

-371 LVILVVFLFL
+371 LVILVVYLFL
-381 GNFRASLIP
+381 GNLRASLIP

-440 HIDEGV
+440 HIDEGIA
-446 RPMRAAYLGAQ
+446 PMKAAYLGAK

-483 IESLFREFSIT
+483 IQSLFREFSIT

-515 RWLKPHTPG
+515 RWLKPHVPG
-524 QENRLQ
+524 RENGLQ
-530 RWSRRANDWM
+530 RWSQHANDWM
-540 VGKYA
+540 VARYA
-545 TSLDWV
+545 SSLDWV

-600 FSVMQ
+600 FTVMQ

-611 RRAVLKDEAVESVAG
+611 RREVLKDPAVESVAG

-649 SISAQKVIERL
+649 NISAQKVIERL

-693 SYILQ
+693 SYIIQ

-703 ALREWYPKV
+703 SLREWYPKV
-712 VTALKALPELTAI
+712 VTALRALPELTAI
-725 DAREGRGARQVTLI
+725 DAREGRGAQQVTLV

-744 AKRLGVDMDMVT
+744 AKRLGIDMNMVT

-782 EVNPKYAQDPITL
+782 EVNPKYAQDPVTL
-795 KQVQVITAD
+795 NQVQVITAD
-804 GARIPLSTIA
+804 GARVPLSTIA
-814 HYENSLENDRV
+814 HYENSLEDDRV
-825 SHEGQFASESIAFDM
+825 SHEGQFASESISFDM
-840 AEGVTVEQGGAAIER
+840 AEGVTVEQGTAAIER

-861 LPEDVIAKMAGTADA
+861 MPEDVIVKMAGTADA
-876 FAATQKSQPWMI
+876 FAATQKSQPFMI
-888 LGALVAVYLVLGVL
+888 LGALLAVYLVLGVL

-917 SAGVGALLSIYALGG
+917 SAGVGALLSIYVLGG

-960 LQLERSQGMAPL
+960 LQLERHQGLGPL
-972 ESIRSACLQRLR
+972 ESIRSACLLRLR

-993 ILGALPLLMSRAE
+993 ILGALPLLLGSAE

-1020 GLIFSQVLTLYTTP
+1020 GLVFSQVLTLYTTP
-1034 VVYLYLDRLRHRFN
+1034 VVYLYLDRLRHKFN
-1048 KWRGVRTDAALE
+1048 HWRGVRTDAALE

>member
-1 MQGPLR
+1 
-7 EQARSHRGAAG
+7 
-18 LVGWCGGQSSMNLSG
+18 MNLSG

-89 TVATPLERSFGSI
+89 TVATPLERSFGAI

-144 TLLPSGMRSM
+144 NLLPSGMRSM

-214 IELEPQSL
+214 IELEPQAL

-227 ALDDVRNTIANA
+227 ALDDVRKTIADA
-239 NVRRPKGSVEDDQ
+239 NVRRPKGSVEDGQ
-252 RLWQVQANDQLEKA
+252 RLWQIQANDQLEKA
-266 KDYESLIIHYNGGA
+266 KDYESLIIHYADGA

-446 RPMRAAYLGAQ
+446 KPMQAAYLGAK

-483 IESLFREFSIT
+483 VESLFREFSIT

-530 RWSRRANDWM
+530 RWSRKSNDWM
-540 VGKYA
+540 VDKYA

-551 LRHKRLTLLSLFV
+551 LRHRRLTLLSLLITV
-564 TIGVNIALYVVVPKT
+564 GVNVALYVVVPKT

-605 PKMEIF
+605 PKMETF
-611 RRAVLKDEAVESVAG
+611 RCAVLKDEAVESVAG
-626 FIGGNNGTNNAF
+626 FIGGSNGTNNAF
-638 MLVRLKPIKER
+638 MLVRLKPIKDR
-649 SISAQKVIERL
+649 QMSAQKVIERL

-703 ALREWYPKV
+703 ELREWYPKV
-712 VTALKALPELTAI
+712 VAALRALPELTAI
-725 DAREGRGARQVTLI
+725 DAREGKGAQQVTLI

-744 AKRLGVDMDMVT
+744 AKRLGVDMNMVT

-782 EVNPKYAQDPITL
+782 EVNQKYAQDPITL

-814 HYENSLENDRV
+814 HYESSLEDDRV
-825 SHEGQFASESIAFDM
+825 SHEGQFASEDISFDM
-840 AEGVTVEQGGAAIER
+840 AEGVTVEQGSAAIER
-855 AIAKVG
+855 AIAKLG

-876 FAATQKSQPWMI
+876 FAATQKSQPFMI
-888 LGALVAVYLVLGVL
+888 LGALLAVYLVLGVL

-960 LQLERSQGMAPL
+960 LQLERHQGMTPL

-993 ILGALPLLMSRAE
+993 ILGALPLLLGRAE

-1034 VVYLYLDRLRHRFN
+1034 VVYLYLDKLRHRFN

>member
-1 MQGPLR
+1 
-7 EQARSHRGAAG
+7 
-18 LVGWCGGQSSMNLSG
+18 MNLSG
-33 PFIKRPVA
+33 PFIRRPVA

-62 SPLPQMDFPVIV
+62 SPLPQIDFPVIV
-74 VQASLPGASPEVMAS
+74 VSASLPGASPEVMAS
-89 TVATPLERSFGSI
+89 TVATPLERSFGAI

-124 LDRDINGAAREVQAA
+124 QDRDINGAAREVQAA

-144 TLLPSGMRSM
+144 NLLPSGMRSM

-165 PIMVLSLTSDVLEK
+165 PIMVLSLTSDVLSK
-179 GQLYDLAST
+179 GELYDLAST

-194 SQVQGVGEV
+194 SQVPGVGEV

-214 IELEPQSL
+214 IELEPQLL

-227 ALDDVRNTIANA
+227 SLDEVRNTIANA
-239 NVRRPKGSVEDDQ
+239 NVRRPKGAVSDGE
-252 RLWQVQANDQLEKA
+252 RNWQIQANDQLEKA
-266 KDYESLIIHYNGGA
+266 KDYEPLIIRYQDGA
-280 ALRLKDVAKVS
+280 ALRLSHVAKVQDS
-291 DGVEDRYNSGFFN
+291 VEDRYNSGFFN
-304 DDAAVLLVINRQAG
+304 NDAAVLLVVNRQAG
-318 ANIIETVNEIKAQ
+318 ANIIETVNAIKAQ

-371 LVILVVFLFL
+371 LVIVVVFLFL

-397 LVGTFAVMYLYG
+397 LVGTFAIMYLYG

-440 HIDEGV
+440 HIDAGIA
-446 RPMRAAYLGAQ
+446 PMKAAYLGAK

-494 LAAAIVV
+494 LAASIVV

-515 RWLKPHTPG
+515 RWLKPHVPG
-524 QENRLQ
+524 TENAMQ
-530 RWSRRANDWM
+530 RWSNRLNERM
-540 VGKYA
+540 VSGYA
-545 TSLDWV
+545 RSLDWV
-551 LRHKRLTLLSLFV
+551 LRHKRLTLFSLLV
-564 TIGVNIALYVVVPKT
+564 TIGVNVALYVVVPKT

-605 PKMEIF
+605 PKMETF
-611 RRAVLKDEAVESVAG
+611 RKAVLADPAVESVAG
-626 FIGGNNGTNNAF
+626 FIGGNGGTNNAI
-638 MLVRLKPIKER
+638 MIVRLKPISER
-649 SISAQKVIERL
+649 KISAQKVIERL
-660 RKEMPKVPGAQLM
+660 RETLPKVPGGRLM

-687 QTTSQY
+687 QTSSQY

-698 SGDLG
+698 SGDLSE
-703 ALREWYPKV
+703 LRTWYPKV
-712 VTALKALPELTAI
+712 VEALKALPELTAI
-725 DAREGRGARQVTLI
+725 DAREGRGAQQVTLV

-744 AKRLGVDMDMVT
+744 AKRLGVDMNMVT

-773 SLNQYQVVM
+773 SLNQYRVVM
-782 EVNPKYAQDPITL
+782 EVNPKYARDPQTL
-795 KQVQVITAD
+795 NQVQVITAD
-804 GARIPLSTIA
+804 GQRIPLSTIA
-814 HYENSLENDRV
+814 HYENSLQDDRV
-825 SHEGQFASESIAFDM
+825 EHEGQFASETIAFDL
-840 AEGVTVEQGGAAIER
+840 ANGVSLEQGTAAIER
-855 AIAKVG
+855 AIAKLG
-861 LPEDVIAKMAGTADA
+861 LPEDVIAKMAGTGDA
-876 FAATQKSQPWMI
+876 FAATQKSQPFMI
-888 LGALVAVYLVLGVL
+888 LGALVAVYLVLGIL

-917 SAGVGALLSIYALGG
+917 SAGVGALLSIYITGG

-960 LQLERSQGMAPL
+960 LQLERHSGMNPQ

-993 ILGALPLLMSRAE
+993 LLGALPLMLSHAE

-1020 GLIFSQVLTLYTTP
+1020 GLIFSQILTLYTTP
-1034 VVYLYLDRLRHRFN
+1034 VVYLYLDRARRRFN
-1048 KWRGVRTDAALE
+1048 QWRGVRTDAALE

>member
-1 MQGPLR
+1 
-7 EQARSHRGAAG
+7 
-18 LVGWCGGQSSMNLSG
+18 MNLSG

-89 TVATPLERSFGSI
+89 TVATPLERSFGAI

-144 TLLPSGMRSM
+144 NLLPSGMRSM

-214 IELEPQSL
+214 IELEPQAL

-239 NVRRPKGSVEDDQ
+239 NVRRPKGSVEDSQ

-266 KDYESLIIHYNGGA
+266 KDYESLIIHYADGA

-304 DDAAVLLVINRQAG
+304 NDSAVLLVINRQAG

-446 RPMRAAYLGAQ
+446 RPMKAAYLGAR

-494 LAAAIVV
+494 LAASIVV

-515 RWLKPHTPG
+515 RWLKPHVPG

-530 RWSRRANDWM
+530 RWSRQANEWL

-551 LRHKRLTLLSLFV
+551 LRHRRLTLLSLLV
-564 TIGVNIALYVVVPKT
+564 TVGVNVALYVVVPKT

-605 PKMEIF
+605 PKMETF

-626 FIGGNNGTNNAF
+626 FIGGTNGTNNAF

-649 SISAQKVIERL
+649 NISAQKVIERL
-660 RKEMPKVPGAQLM
+660 RKEMPKVAGAQLM

-698 SGDLG
+698 SADLG
-703 ALREWYPKV
+703 ELREWYPKV
-712 VTALKALPELTAI
+712 VTALRALPELTAI
-725 DAREGRGARQVTLI
+725 DAREGRGAQQVTLI

-795 KQVQVITAD
+795 KQVQVITAA

-814 HYENSLENDRV
+814 HYENSLEDDRV
-825 SHEGQFASESIAFDM
+825 SHEGQFASESISFDM
-840 AEGVTVEQGGAAIER
+840 AEGVTVEQGTAAIER
-855 AIAKVG
+855 AIARLG
-861 LPEDVIAKMAGTADA
+861 MPEDVIVKMAGTADA
-876 FAATQKSQPWMI
+876 FAATQKSQPFMI

-960 LQLERSQGMAPL
+960 LQLERQQGMAPL
-972 ESIRSACLQRLR
+972 ESIRNACLQRLR

-993 ILGALPLLMSRAE
+993 ILGALPLLLSRAE

-1034 VVYLYLDRLRHRFN
+1034 VVYLYLDKLRHRFN
-1048 KWRGVRTDAALE
+1048 HWRGVRTDAALE

>member
-1 MQGPLR
+1 
-7 EQARSHRGAAG
+7 
-18 LVGWCGGQSSMNLSG
+18 MNLSG

-74 VQASLPGASPEVMAS
+74 VSASLPGASPEVMAS
-89 TVATPLERSFGSI
+89 TVATPLERAFGAI
-102 AGVNTMSSRSSQGST
+102 AGVNTMSSNSSQGST

-124 LDRDINGAAREVQAA
+124 QDRDINGAAREVQAA

-144 TLLPSGMRSM
+144 NLLPSGMKSM
-154 PTYKKVNPSQA
+154 PTYKKINPSQA
-165 PIMVLSLTSDVLEK
+165 PIMVLSLTSEVLSK

-194 SQVQGVGEV
+194 SQVPGVGEV

-214 IELEPQSL
+214 IELEPQLL

-227 ALDDVRNTIANA
+227 SLDDVRNTIANA
-239 NVRRPKGSVEDDQ
+239 NVRRPKGAVSDGE
-252 RLWQVQANDQLEKA
+252 RNWQIQANDQLEKA
-266 KDYESLIIHYNGGA
+266 KDYEPLIIRYQDGA
-280 ALRLKDVAKVS
+280 ALRLSHVAKVKDS
-291 DGVEDRYNSGFFN
+291 VEDRYNSGFFN
-304 DDAAVLLVINRQAG
+304 NDAAVLLVVNRQAG
-318 ANIIETVNEIKAQ
+318 ANIIETVNAIKAQ
-331 LPALQAVLPASVKLN
+331 LPALQAVLPASVQLN

-397 LVGTFAVMYLYG
+397 LVGTFAIMYLYG

-440 HIDEGV
+440 HIDAGV
-446 RPMRAAYLGAQ
+446 APMKAAMLGAK

-483 IESLFREFSIT
+483 VESLFREFSIT
-494 LAAAIVV
+494 LAASIVV

-515 RWLKPHTPG
+515 RWLKPHVPG
-524 QENRLQ
+524 TENAMQ
-530 RWSRRANDWM
+530 RWSIRLNQRM
-540 VGKYA
+540 VSGYA
-545 TSLDWV
+545 RSLDWV
-551 LRHKRLTLLSLFV
+551 LRHKRLTLLSLLV
-564 TIGVNIALYVVVPKT
+564 TIGVNVALYVVVPKT

-611 RRAVLKDEAVESVAG
+611 RKAVLADPAVESVAG
-626 FIGGNNGTNNAF
+626 FIGGNGGTNNAF
-638 MLVRLKPIKER
+638 MIVRLKPISER
-649 SISAQKVIERL
+649 KVSAQKVIERL
-660 RKEMPKVPGAQLM
+660 RESMPKVPGGRLM
-673 LMADQDLQFGGGRE
+673 LMADQDLQFGGGRD
-687 QTTSQY
+687 QTSSQY

-703 ALREWYPKV
+703 ELRTWYPKV
-712 VTALKALPELTAI
+712 VAAFKALPELTAI
-725 DAREGRGARQVTLI
+725 DAREGRGAQQVTLV

-782 EVNPKYAQDPITL
+782 EVNPKYAQDPETL
-795 KQVQVITAD
+795 NQVQVITAD
-804 GARIPLSTIA
+804 GQRIPLSTIA
-814 HYENSLENDRV
+814 HYENSLQNDRV
-825 SHEGQFASESIAFDM
+825 SHEGQFASESIAFDL
-840 AEGVTVEQGGAAIER
+840 APGVTLEQGTAAIER
-855 AIAKVG
+855 AVAKLG
-861 LPEDVIAKMAGTADA
+861 LPEEVIVKMAGTGDA
-876 FAATQKSQPWMI
+876 FAATQKSQPFMI
-888 LGALVAVYLVLGVL
+888 LGALVAVYLVLGIL

-917 SAGVGALLSIYALGG
+917 SAGVGALLSIYLTGG

-960 LQLERSQGMAPL
+960 LQLERHSGLDPQA
-972 ESIRSACLQRLR
+972 SIRSACLQRLR

-993 ILGALPLLMSRAE
+993 ILGALPLMLSSAE

-1020 GLIFSQVLTLYTTP
+1020 GLIFSQILTLYTTP